1 MAKQLETRTESP
13 STPQEAAEVMRGLG
27 KAGTALR
34 ARGGGTKFGWGLPS
48 DPSVIVSTRNLNRV
62 LEHNAADMTAVLG
75 AGTPFEHAQ
84 SVFAS
89 SGQMVALDP
98 PCGSAD
104 KATIGGILAANDSG
118 PLRHR
123 YRGARDLVLGMTV
136 ALSDGTLAH
145 SGGKVIKNVAGY
157 DIAKLFTGAFGT
169 LGLIVEVVVR
179 LYPRPARTITV
190 TGATDDPAALQEA
203 ALAMS
208 HATLE
213 IEALDVAW
221 RDGSGVLLA
230 QFGGVAPEG
239 QAERARSLMATPGLD
254 ISEIEDDAELWA
266 RQRSGQRA
274 ADGEI
279 ALKLSVLST
288 DLAAAIEIARR
299 HGGSLV
305 GRAGLG
311 LLWMR
316 LPATDDAAEEF
327 AAVRSELPRSSAHCV
342 LLDADSATRAKASVW
357 GDVGAGELELMRSI
371 KSRFDPAGVCS
382 PGIYVADL

>member
-1 MAKQLETRTESP
+1 MAKQLDVRTESP
-13 STPQEAAEVMRGLG
+13 STPQEAAEVMRALG
-27 KAGTALR
+27 EAGTALR
-34 ARGGGTKFGWGLPS
+34 ARGGGTKFGWGLPG
-48 DPSVIVSTRNLNRV
+48 DPSAIVSTRNLNRV

-75 AGTPFEHAQ
+75 AGTPFSQAQ
-84 SVFAS
+84 RVFAS

-98 PCGSAD
+98 PCGPGEA
-104 KATIGGILAANDSG
+104 ATIGGILAANDSG

-190 TGATDDPAALQEA
+190 TGATEDPAALQEA

-213 IEALDVAW
+213 IEGLD
-221 RDGSGVLLA
+221 
-230 QFGGVAPEG
+230 GGVAPEG
-239 QAERARSLMATPGLD
+239 QAERARSLMAASGLD

-266 RQRSGQRA
+266 RQRNGQRA

-288 DLAAAIEIARR
+288 DLAAVIEIARR

-316 LPATDDAAEEF
+316 LPATDDAAEEL
-327 AAVRSELPRSSAHCV
+327 AAMRSELPRSSAHCV
-342 LLDADSATRAKASVW
+342 LLDADSATRAKTSVW
-357 GDVGAGELELMRSI
+357 GDLGAGELELMRSI
-371 KSRFDPAGVCS
+371 KSRFDPAGVCA
-382 PGIYVADL
+382 PGLYMADR

>member
-1 MAKQLETRTESP
+1 MAKQLDVRAESP
-13 STPQEAAEVMRGLG
+13 STPQEAAEVMRALG
-27 KAGTALR
+27 EAGTALR

-48 DPSVIVSTRNLNRV
+48 DPSAIVSTRNLNRV

-75 AGTPFEHAQ
+75 AGTPFSQAQ

-98 PCGSAD
+98 PCGSEEA
-104 KATIGGILAANDSG
+104 ATIGGILAANDSG

-179 LYPRPARTITV
+179 LYPRPARTITL
-190 TGATDDPAALQEA
+190 TGATEDSAALQEA

-213 IEALDVAW
+213 IESLDVGW

-239 QAERARSLMATPGLD
+239 QAERARSLMAAPGLD

-266 RQRSGQRA
+266 RQRNGQRA
-274 ADGEI
+274 ADDEI

-288 DLAAAIEIARR
+288 DLAAVIEIARR

-311 LLWMR
+311 LLWMC
-316 LPATDDAAEEF
+316 LPARDDAAEEL

-342 LLDADSATRAKASVW
+342 LLDADPSTRAKDLVW
-357 GDVGAGELELMRSI
+357 GDLGAGELELMRSI
-371 KSRFDPAGVCS
+371 KSRFDPAGVCA
-382 PGIYVADL
+382 PNLYMADR

>member
-1 MAKQLETRTESP
+1 MAKQLDVRTESP
-13 STPQEAAEVMRGLG
+13 STPQEAAEVMRALG
-27 KAGTALR
+27 EAGTALR
-34 ARGGGTKFGWGLPS
+34 ARGGGTKFGWGLPG
-48 DPSVIVSTRNLNRV
+48 DPSAIVSTRNLNRV

-75 AGTPFEHAQ
+75 AGTPFSQAQ

-98 PCGSAD
+98 PCGPDEA
-104 KATIGGILAANDSG
+104 ATIGGILAANDSG

-190 TGATDDPAALQEA
+190 TGATEDPAALQEA

-213 IEALDVAW
+213 IEGLDVAW

-239 QAERARSLMATPGLD
+239 QAERARSLMAASGLD

-266 RQRSGQRA
+266 RQRNGQRA

-288 DLAAAIEIARR
+288 DLAAVIEIARR

-311 LLWMR
+311 LLWMC
-316 LPATDDAAEEF
+316 LPATDDAAEEM

-342 LLDADSATRAKASVW
+342 LLDADPSTRAKASVW
-357 GDVGAGELELMRSI
+357 GDLGTGELELMRSI
-371 KSRFDPAGVCS
+371 KSRFDPAGVCA
-382 PGIYVADL
+382 PGLYMADR

>member
-1 MAKQLETRTESP
+1 MAKQLEIRTESP
-13 STPQEAAEVMRGLG
+13 STPQEAAEVMRALG
-27 KAGTALR
+27 EAGTPLR
-34 ARGGGTKFGWGLPS
+34 ARGGGTKFDWGHPS
-48 DPSVIVSTRNLNRV
+48 DPSAIVSTSNLNRV

-75 AGTPFEHAQ
+75 AGTPFAHAQ
-84 SVFAS
+84 SVFAK

-98 PCGSAD
+98 PCGPD
-104 KATIGGILAANDSG
+104 DEATIGGILAANDSG

-123 YRGARDLVLGMTV
+123 YRAARDLVLGMTV

-179 LYPRPARTITV
+179 LYPLPARTVTV
-190 TGATDDPAALQEA
+190 TGATEDPAALQEA

-208 HATLE
+208 HANLE

-221 RDGSGVLLA
+221 RDGSGALLA

-239 QAERARSLMATPGLD
+239 QAERARSLMATPGL
-254 ISEIEDDAELWA
+254 EVAENDDDKELWA
-266 RQRSGQRA
+266 RQRNGQRA

-279 ALKLSVLST
+279 ALKLSVLSK
-288 DLAAAIEIARR
+288 DLAAVIEIARR

-316 LPATDDAAEEF
+316 LPATAGAAEDLS
-327 AAVRSELPRSSAHCV
+327 AVRSELPGSSAHCV
-342 LLDADSATRAKASVW
+342 LLDADQATRAKAPVW
-357 GDVGAGELELMRSI
+357 GDLGAGELKLMRSI
-371 KSRFDPAGVCS
+371 KARFDPAGVCA